1 MKKLLIS
8 TACAIFIC
16 GTACAREVTL
26 SSTFT
31 PHGST
36 TAAARHVAQSNSAV
50 GATGELCTTE
60 YIPTRD
66 DRAGTFAGLWIAQ
79 TDWSGALGR

>member
-1 MKKLLIS
+1 MKTLLIS
-8 TACAIFIC
+8 TACTIFIC

-31 PHGST
+31 AHGST
-36 TAAARHVAQSNSAV
+36 TAAARHLVQSNSAV

-60 YIPTRD
+60 YISTRD
-66 DRAGTFAGLWIAQ
+66 D
-79 TDWSGALGR
+79 GAAVFRVKRLEGATACDP

>member
-1 MKKLLIS
+1 MKRLLIS
-8 TACAIFIC
+8 TACAILIC

-26 SSTFT
+26 SPTFT

-36 TAAARHVAQSNSAV
+36 IFAARHVAQSTSVV

-60 YIPTRD
+60 HISTRD
-66 DRAGTFAGLWIAQ
+66 DRGWYVRRSV
-79 TDWSGALGR
+79 DCED

>member
-1 MKKLLIS
+1 MKRLRIS
-8 TACAIFIC
+8 TACAILIC

-26 SSTFT
+26 SPTFT

-36 TAAARHVAQSNSAV
+36 IFAARHVAQSTSVV

-60 YIPTRD
+60 YISTRD
-66 DRAGTFAGLWIAQ
+66 DRGWYVRRSVDCA
-79 TDWSGALGR
+79 D

>member
-1 MKKLLIS
+1 MKNLLIS
-8 TACAIFIC
+8 TACAICIC

-31 PHGST
+31 PTGST
-36 TAAARHVAQSNSAV
+36 NAATRHVVQSNSAV

-60 YIPTRD
+60 YISTRD
-66 DRAGTFAGLWIAQ
+66 DRGWYVRKSVDCA
-79 TDWSGALGR
+79 D

>member
-1 MKKLLIS
+1 MKTLLIS

-16 GTACAREVTL
+16 GTACAREVTV

-31 PHGST
+31 SHGST
-36 TAAARHVAQSNSAV
+36 TAAPRHVAQSNSAV

-60 YIPTRD
+60 YISTRD
-66 DRAGTFAGLWIAQ
+66 DRGWYVRKSV
-79 TDWSGALGR
+79 DCED

>member
-1 MKKLLIS
+1 MNRLLIS

-26 SSTFT
+26 SPTFT

-36 TAAARHVAQSNSAV
+36 IFAARQVAQSNSV
-50 GATGELCTTE
+50 IGATGELCTTE

-66 DRAGTFAGLWIAQ
+66 DRGWYVRRSV
-79 TDWSGALGR
+79 DCED

>member
-1 MKKLLIS
+1 MKKRLTS

-31 PHGST
+31 PMGQLPLPRVTSRNQ
-36 TAAARHVAQSNSAV
+36 TAPSARPTNSARRSTFQL
-50 GATGELCTTE
+50 ATTE
-60 YIPTRD
+60 GR
-66 DRAGTFAGLWIAQ
+66 TFASLSTAQ
-79 TDWSGALGR
+79 IE

>member
-1 MKKLLIS
+1 MKRLLTS

-26 SSTFT
+26 SPT
-31 PHGST
+31 PTLHGST
-36 TAAARHVAQSNSAV
+36 IFATHHLAQSTSIV

-60 YIPTRD
+60 YISTRD
-66 DRAGTFAGLWIAQ
+66 DRGWYVRKSV
-79 TDWSGALGR
+79 DCED

>member
-1 MKKLLIS
+1 MKTLLIT
-8 TACAIFIC
+8 TACTIFIC

-26 SSTFT
+26 SPTFS

-36 TAAARHVAQSNSAV
+36 IFATRHVAQSTSVV

-60 YIPTRD
+60 YISTRD
-66 DRAGTFAGLWIAQ
+66 DRAAVFRVKRLE
-79 TDWSGALGR
+79 GATACDP

>member
-8 TACAIFIC
+8 TACAVFIC
-16 GTACAREVTL
+16 GTAFSREVTL
-26 SSTFT
+26 SSTLT
-31 PHGST
+31 AQGST

-60 YIPTRD
+60 YISTRD
-66 DRAGTFAGLWIAQ
+66 DRGSYVRKSVDCA
-79 TDWSGALGR
+79 D

>member
-1 MKKLLIS
+1 MTKLLIS

-31 PHGST
+31 SHGST
-36 TAAARHVAQSNSAV
+36 IAAAHHVAQSNSAL

-60 YIPTRD
+60 YISTRD
-66 DRAGTFAGLWIAQ
+66 ERGSYVRKSVDCA
-79 TDWSGALGR
+79 D

>member
-1 MKKLLIS
+1 MQKLLVS

-31 PHGST
+31 PRGST
-36 TAAARHVAQSNSAV
+36 TAAARHLAQSNSAV

-60 YIPTRD
+60 YISTRD
-66 DRAGTFAGLWIAQ
+66 DKGSYVRKSVDCA
-79 TDWSGALGR
+79 D

>member
-1 MKKLLIS
+1 MKKLIIS
-8 TACAIFIC
+8 TVCAVFIC

-31 PHGST
+31 PHESA

-50 GATGELCTTE
+50 GETGELCTTE
-60 YIPTRD
+60 YISTRD
-66 DRAGTFAGLWIAQ
+66 DKGSYVRKSVDCA
-79 TDWSGALGR
+79 D

>member
-16 GTACAREVTL
+16 GMACAREVAL
-26 SSTFT
+26 SPTFAR
-31 PHGST
+31 HGPT
-36 TAAARHVAQSNSAV
+36 IAAARHVAQSTSAI

-60 YIPTRD
+60 YISTRD
-66 DRAGTFAGLWIAQ
+66 DRGWYVRRSV
-79 TDWSGALGR
+79 DCEE

>member
-8 TACAIFIC
+8 TACAVFIC

-31 PHGST
+31 AHGSA
-36 TAAARHVAQSNSAV
+36 TAAAPHVAQSNSVV

-60 YIPTRD
+60 YISTRD
-66 DRAGTFAGLWIAQ
+66 DRGSYVRKSVDCA
-79 TDWSGALGR
+79 D